1 VSLSSLFQSSLL
13 SLRSIRTNIYYRNTR
28 ATTIQHNFKPNH
40 INPTKMPSLTDINA
54 SDNAATSNT
63 ASNNTPVN
71 HQDNPR
77 PRFILHLN
85 ANQRKEAEAA
95 THSLQRAQA
104 ALERHRGNLNGRAA
118 RDRTITQPLLDS
130 ARAAIRRFN
139 RILHPG
145 GRTREAFEAA
155 LWAWGR
161 TLRLMADDAEWELNV
176 ELWLEG
182 VAEAMRRRRAG
193 VAL

>member
-1 VSLSSLFQSSLL
+1 MSSL
-13 SLRSIRTNIYYRNTR
+13 TN
-28 ATTIQHNFKPNH
+28 
-40 INPTKMPSLTDINA
+40 INA

-63 ASNNTPVN
+63 VSNNTPVN

-77 PRFILHLN
+77 PRFTLHLN
-85 ANQRKEAEAA
+85 AKQRREAEAA
-95 THSLQRAQA
+95 AQSLQRAQA
-104 ALERHRGNLNGRAA
+104 ALERHRRNLNGRAA
-118 RDRTITQPLLDS
+118 RDRRITQPLLDS

-155 LWAWGR
+155 LWAWGE
-161 TLRLMADDAEWELNV
+161 TLRRMADDAEWELYV

-182 VAEAMRRRRAG
+182 VAEAMRRLKEG
-193 VAL
+193 EEE